1 MQHHLRSTQ
10 KTCLKNDLGVAY
22 ANSKWRFTMKKSL
35 TWSTLFILAAML
47 TFAPSCW
54 AKSTGYC
61 YIVGYSFAKKKAFF
75 SPILIQKVN
84 SKSYSDEEFVTDV
97 ELIQKMESQFQSH
110 LSRQVSLDAGKYTV
124 LTRGAYKSN
133 AIAKN
138 KYKDEMSLYETK
150 GFVVTIVKDFRF
162 SD

>member
-1 MQHHLRSTQ
+1 MQLHLRSTQ

-35 TWSTLFILAAML
+35 TWSMLFILAAML

-97 ELIQKMESQFQSH
+97 ALIQKMESQFQSH
-110 LSRQVSLDAGKYTV
+110 LSRQVSLDVGQYTISS
-124 LTRGAYKSN
+124 RGAYKSN
-133 AIAKN
+133 AIANK
-138 KYKDEMSLYETK
+138 KYKDEMSLYKTK
-150 GFVVTIVKDFRF
+150 GFAVTIVKDFKF